1 MEKINFQNNVTKA
14 NAETMTQFQ
23 NNIESAINEI
33 LNSVCPIGKIEIF
46 FDNDDHSNYLGF
58 TWERTLIGKTPV
70 GIDSSDND
78 FNEIGKTGGEK
89 EHTLI
94 IPEIPSHNHSR
105 GYSTLTFYGADGE
118 GVIVSPNFCSAGDK
132 TQNYYNPIDIGNN
145 QPHNNMQPY
154 EVVAYWIRVS

>member
-23 NNIESAINEI
+23 NNIESAINGI

-58 TWERTLIGKTPV
+58 TWERTLIGKTPI

-78 FNEIGKTGGEK
+78 FNEIGKTMGEK
-89 EHTLI
+89 THTLTI
-94 IPEIPSHNHSR
+94 EEMPKHNHSFSYKWKIPSTGSADWAAQNTDASGQLDNVV
-105 GYSTLTFYGADGE
+105 GY
-118 GVIVSPNFCSAGDK
+118 AGGD
-132 TQNYYNPIDIGNN
+132 
-145 QPHNNMQPY
+145 QPHNNMQPSQ
-154 EVVAYWIRVS
+154 VVAYWKRVA

>member
-78 FNEIGKTGGEK
+78 FNEIGKTMGEK
-89 EHTLI
+89 THTLTI
-94 IPEIPSHNHSR
+94 EEMPKHNHSFSYKWKIPPTGSADWAAQNTDASGQLDNVI
-105 GYSTLTFYGADGE
+105 GYAG
-118 GVIVSPNFCSAGDK
+118 GDK
-132 TQNYYNPIDIGNN
+132 
-145 QPHNNMQPY
+145 PHNNMQPSQ
-154 EVVAYWIRVS
+154 VVAYWKRVA